1 MPMPVNPAIVTAE
14 KKIQEIL
21 LDLANEHG
29 IVVETVDVDTR
40 KFANCRVEIFERA
53 PHSRV

>member
-1 MPMPVNPAIVTAE
+1 MSMPVHPAIVTAE
-14 KKIQEIL
+14 KKIQAIL

-53 PHSRV
+53 PHGRV